1 MPVPKQN
8 RKIIHV
14 DMDAFYASIEQRD
27 NPEFKGKPVIVG
39 AAPKGGRG
47 RGVVSAASY
56 EARKFGIHSAMPI
69 SRAFRLCPNGIFLP
83 VRGSRYVSVSQH
95 IMAIFREYTPLIE
108 PISLDE
114 AFLDLAGTERLLGDA
129 ESVALRIQ
137 KKIWDEVQ
145 LTASVGVAPNKLL
158 AKMASEV
165 NKPNG
170 HYFLCSEKIK
180 DFLDPLPVKA
190 LWGVGKQ
197 TQKALKKFGIHTIG
211 DIASHSQAVL
221 KDHFGK
227 AGEMMWKHANGMDD
241 RPVIAER
248 EVKSVSNE
256 HTFNQNTTDEREI
269 REILLFLSEKVAHR
283 LRKQKLLAKT
293 IIFKV
298 RYEDFTT
305 RIHHTTLNKPTRLG
319 KTIFSE
325 VIAHVEMIMGSNH
338 SIRLLGVGA
347 AQLISAVEEQT
358 SLFDDNE
365 NKHNRV
371 SDAMDTILQKYGTGS
386 IQRGMI
392 QTPDRTMRQNPLDKE
407 IV

>member
-1 MPVPKQN
+1 MDRPKQQ

-83 VRGSRYVSVSQH
+83 VRGPRYVSVSRN
-95 IMAIFREYTPLIE
+95 IMAIFREFTPLIE
-108 PISLDE
+108 PVSLDE
-114 AFLDLAGTERLLGDA
+114 AFLDLTGTERLLGDA

-137 KKIWDEVQ
+137 KKIWDEEQ
-145 LTASVGVAPNKLL
+145 LTASVGVAYNKLL

-170 HYFLCSEKIK
+170 HYFVQPEKIK
-180 DFLDPLPVKA
+180 DFLYPLPIKD

-197 TQKALKKFGIHTIG
+197 TQKALKKFGIQTIG
-211 DIASHSQAVL
+211 DIASQSQAVL
-221 KDHFGK
+221 GEHFGI
-227 AGEMMWKHANGMDD
+227 AGEMMWKHANGIDE
-241 RPVIAER
+241 RPVIAGR

-256 HTFNQNTTDEREI
+256 HTFHHDTTDEWEI
-269 REILLFLSEKVAHR
+269 RETLLFLAEKVAHR
-283 LRKQKLLAKT
+283 LRKKQMVAKT
-293 IIFKV
+293 VTFKV
-298 RYEDFTT
+298 RYEDFST
-305 RIHHTTLNKPTRLG
+305 RIHHTTLKKPTRLG
-319 KTIFSE
+319 KIIFSE
-325 VIAHVEMIMGSNH
+325 VMAHFEMIMASGH
-338 SIRLLGVGA
+338 PVRLLGVGA
-347 AQLISAVEEQT
+347 TQLISVVEEQT
-358 SLFDDNE
+358 TLFDDNE
-365 NKHNRV
+365 NKLNRV
-371 SDAMDTILQKYGTGS
+371 SDAMDTITQKYGTGS

-392 QTPDRTMRQNPLDKE
+392 QSQDRGIETQS
-407 IV
+407 I